1 MDAGGWIFLRALVV
15 VLAGYAYRKGALNP
29 C

>member
-1 MDAGGWIFLRALVV
+1 MITIFLRALV
-15 VLAGYAYRKGALNP
+15 